1 MCPGRNLAEG
11 TLWLGIASI
20 LAAFNITPELDK
32 AGVPILPD
40 AEYTSGVMRYAFH
53 PLHWIAK
60 RLISGPLV
68 VLKPSGAESCPGQN
82 LCARWLGRVL
92 RKY

>member
-40 AEYTSGVMRYAFH
+40 AEYTSGVMRYIFH
-53 PLHWIAK
+53 PHWTAK
-60 RLISGPLV
+60 RLIFDWLV
-68 VLKPSGAESCPGQN
+68 VLKISVA
-82 LCARWLGRVL
+82 
-92 RKY
+92 